1 LLNLTERVHI
11 GPLALDSL
19 TMREAVHRICS
30 IASSPK
36 RQARMVV
43 TANAQ
48 FAQIAGSNHRFFTIL
63 RDAEIV
69 VADGMSLVAASRM
82 LGHPLPERIAGIDLV
97 VELCREAARSKLSV
111 YLLGGRPNTAVKA
124 AENLRQTFPELRV
137 AGVDCPSY
145 GFRNDPAEL
154 AAVTRRILEA
164 APDILFVAFGAPKQ
178 EYWMEE
184 HAAELPVKVMI
195 GVGCSFDVL
204 SGLLKRA
211 PQWMQKTG
219 LEWLFRVS
227 QEPRRLWKRY
237 MLGNTQ
243 LVHSVFREWLT
254 RRRKHDS
261 GKIGIPSWGLR
272 K

>member
-1 LLNLTERVHI
+1 LLNLVERVHI
-11 GPLALDSL
+11 GSLALDSL

-36 RQARMVV
+36 HQARIVV

-48 FAQIAGSNHRFFTIL
+48 FAQIAASNHRFVTIL

-69 VADGMSLVAASRM
+69 VADGMSLVAASRV
-82 LGHPLPERIAGIDLV
+82 LGRPLPERIAGIDLV
-97 VELCREAARSKLSV
+97 VELCREAARSGLSV
-111 YLLGGRPNTAVKA
+111 YLLGGRSNAAAKA

-145 GFRNDPAEL
+145 GFKNDPAEL
-154 AAVTRRILEA
+154 AAVIRRILEA

-211 PQWMQKTG
+211 PQWMQKAG
-219 LEWLFRVS
+219 LEWAFRLGV
-227 QEPRRLWKRY
+227 EPRRLWKRY
-237 MLGNTQ
+237 LVGNVQFARALLCQ
-243 LVHSVFREWLT
+243 LLNPGKKYEREEV
-254 RRRKHDS
+254 
-261 GKIGIPSWGLR
+261 
-272 K
+272 